1 MKNTIAW
8 LLLTTFSTLGATSYA
23 FDESDNTLEGMYGDD
38 DYIYIATGRKQTVSQ
53 APAVA
58 SIISAKTIRQMG
70 ARDIDE
76 VLETIPGLHVSY
88 TASGYNPIYQIRGIS
103 SNVNAQVL
111 MLINGIPITNI
122 FTGDRSQAWGGMPV
136 ENISRIEIIRG
147 PGSAIYGADA
157 FAGTINII
165 TKNSTEIDG
174 LEMGASAGS
183 FDEYRGWIQYGGSMA
198 GWDTAFSAQILDTHG
213 QHEKIDS
220 DLQSTLDANPFL
232 GTNASLAPNGINLG
246 RQSLDTRLDI
256 AKDRWQ
262 IRLGY
267 QSRRKGETGTGLF
280 QALDSV
286 GEVEADRYNADITYK
301 NTDFSDNWDFNAQ
314 YSFFNSITRSDLVLL
329 PPGANTTGMPI
340 HTFPNG
346 VLGKPDIYER
356 HNRID
361 LSTFYTGLN
370 NHDIR
375 LGVGFHHQDQY
386 KIEEKKN
393 YLPVGPSL
401 IPLGG
406 LVDVSDTTPFNQEET
421 RKVYYGFV
429 QDAWDFAADW
439 TLTAGLRYDHYSD
452 FGDTF
457 NPRLAL
463 VWQTS
468 YRLTSKLLYGR
479 SFRAPSFAEQ
489 FNINNPVALGN
500 PDLDPEI
507 IDTYE
512 IAFDYA
518 ATENLKLNMNLF
530 YYEMEDIIRFAPTTA
545 NNTGKQTGHGLE
557 MEVNWKATDNLS
569 IYGNYA
575 YQSSEDKDTSSDA
588 ADAPQQQLYV
598 RANYELTPI
607 WSINSQLNHVRD
619 RERAATD
626 LRSKIDDYTVVD
638 LTLRAKE
645 FAPGFE
651 FALSARNLFDET
663 VREPSEAPGAI
674 PNDLPLAGRG
684 LFIELRKA
692 LH

>member
-1 MKNTIAW
+1 MKNTQAW
-8 LLLTTFSTLGATSYA
+8 LLLTLAFASLSSAIAQDEYTHALIEAYA
-23 FDESDNTLEGMYGDD
+23 DEEFL
-38 DYIYIATGRKQTVSQ
+38 YIATGRKQTVSQ

-58 SIISAKTIRQMG
+58 SIISAKTIRQTG

-88 TASGYNPIYQIRGIS
+88 SADGYNPVYQIRGIS
-103 SNVNAQVL
+103 SSVNPQVL

-122 FTGDRSQAWGGMPV
+122 FTGNRSQAWGGMPV
-136 ENISRIEIIRG
+136 ENISRIEVIRG

-165 TKNSTEIDG
+165 TKNASEING
-174 LEMGASAGS
+174 LEVGVSAGS
-183 FDEYRGWIQYGGSMA
+183 FDEYRGWLQYGGTVA
-198 GWDTAFSAQILDTHG
+198 GWETAFSAQVLDTHG
-213 QHEKIDS
+213 QHEKVDRDFQSGLDS
-220 DLQSTLDANPFL
+220 LL
-232 GTNASLAPNGINLG
+232 GTTASLAPGSVNLG
-246 RQSLDTRLDI
+246 RQSLDTRVDI
-256 AKDRWQ
+256 SKEKWQ

-267 QSRRKGETGTGLF
+267 QGRRKGDTGAGLF
-280 QALDSV
+280 QTLDPT
-286 GEVEADRYNADITYK
+286 GEVESDRYNTDISYLDK
-301 NTDFSDNWDFNAQ
+301 NLVENWEFKAQ

-329 PPGANTTGMPI
+329 PQGSNTTGLPI
-340 HTFPNG
+340 HTFSNG
-346 VLGKPDIYER
+346 VIAKPNIYER

-361 LSTFYTGLN
+361 LSMFYTGLQH
-370 NHDIR
+370 HDIR
-375 LGVGFHHQDQY
+375 IGAGFHHQDQY

-393 YLPVGPSL
+393 YLAVGPAL
-401 IPLGG
+401 IPLGA
-406 LVDVSDTTPFNQEET
+406 VIDVTDTAPFNQEET
-421 RKVYYGFV
+421 RKIYYAFA
-429 QDAWDFAADW
+429 QDAWDFAPDW

-452 FGDTF
+452 FGDTL

-512 IAFDYA
+512 MAFSYT
-518 ATENLKLNMNLF
+518 ATDNLKLSMNLF
-530 YYEMEDIIRFAPTTA
+530 YYQMKDIIRFNPTTA

-557 MEVNWKATDNLS
+557 AEINWKATDKLS
-569 IYGNYA
+569 VYANYA
-575 YQSSEDKDTSSDA
+575 YQSSEDKDTDSDV
-588 ADAPQQQLYV
+588 ADVPQQQIYL
-598 RANYELTPI
+598 RTHYELTPI

-619 RERAATD
+619 RKRASTD
-626 LRSKIDDYTVVD
+626 LRSAIDDYTVVD

-651 FALSARNLFDET
+651 FALSARNLFDES
-663 VREPSEAPGAI
+663 VKEPSLAPGAI

-684 LFIELRKA
+684 IFVELRKSF
-692 LH
+692 H